1 MNQDALTSGLDLMFI
16 LVVEVFVEFRDL
28 SRFRHR
34 EIFIYN
40 SPTLS
45 IKGIQKVNIIKWRE
59 FHFPLHDWPKGNMHD
74 REYERSKNKC
84 AMTTIRTNTQVCAQ
98 PHHWDVWIITN
109 FSTFLLLLL
118 LFYFWKVKKNLFI
131 IIIIFHLFI
140 ITHFHFSQ
148 SQVNCLSHMR
158 CA

>member
-16 LVVEVFVEFRDL
+16 LVVEVFVEFCDL

-59 FHFPLHDWPKGNMHD
+59 FLFSLHDWPKGNMHD

-118 LFYFWKVKKNLFI
+118 FFI
-131 IIIIFHLFI
+131 FLLSPIFIFHNHKLTVCLI
-140 ITHFHFSQ
+140 CGVPNSLHFT
-148 SQVNCLSHMR
+148 NLTNKK
-158 CA
+158 